1 MKDKP
6 RTEDQ
11 LLPYDI
17 IEAATRGD
25 ITAIN
30 SVLAHFEGYI
40 AALATRTLYDEHGC
54 PCQYLDP
61 ELKRRLETKL
71 IVRVLKFKLVSSI
84 GGRCVPLSTPAA
96 FLVFTRT

>member
-1 MKDKP
+1 MKATS
-6 RTEDQ
+6 RNENQ
-11 LLPYDI
+11 LLPYET

-40 AALATRTLYDEHGC
+40 ATLATRTLYDEHGC

-71 IVRVLKFKLVSSI
+71 IVRVLKFKL
-84 GGRCVPLSTPAA
+84 R
-96 FLVFTRT
+96 

>member
-17 IEAATRGD
+17 IKAATRGD

-71 IVRVLKFKLVSSI
+71 IVRVLKFKLV
-84 GGRCVPLSTPAA
+84 
-96 FLVFTRT
+96 

>member
-1 MKDKP
+1 MRPKP
-6 RTEDQ
+6 RGEDQ
-11 LLPYDI
+11 LLPFET

-40 AALATRTLYDEHGC
+40 ATLATRTLYDEHGC

-71 IVRVLKFKLVSSI
+71 NVRVLNFKI
-84 GGRCVPLSTPAA
+84 A
-96 FLVFTRT
+96 

>member
-1 MKDKP
+1 MKTMP
-6 RTEDQ
+6 RSEDQ
-11 LLPYDI
+11 LLPYET

-40 AALATRTLYDEHGC
+40 ATLATRTLFDEHGC

-71 IVRVLKFKLVSSI
+71 IVRVLKFKI
-84 GGRCVPLSTPAA
+84 A
-96 FLVFTRT
+96 

>member
-1 MKDKP
+1 MRPKP
-6 RTEDQ
+6 RGEDQ
-11 LLPYDI
+11 LLPFET

-40 AALATRTLYDEHGC
+40 AKLATRTLYDEHGC

-71 IVRVLKFKLVSSI
+71 IVRVLNFMI
-84 GGRCVPLSTPAA
+84 A
-96 FLVFTRT
+96 

>member
-1 MKDKP
+1 MRPKP
-6 RTEDQ
+6 RGEDQ
-11 LLPYDI
+11 LLPFET

-40 AALATRTLYDEHGC
+40 ATLATRTLYDQHGC

-71 IVRVLKFKLVSSI
+71 IVRVLNFKI
-84 GGRCVPLSTPAA
+84 A
-96 FLVFTRT
+96 

>member
-1 MKDKP
+1 MRPKP
-6 RTEDQ
+6 RGEDQ
-11 LLPYDI
+11 LLPFET

-40 AALATRTLYDEHGC
+40 ATLATRTLYDEHGC
-54 PCQYLDP
+54 PCKYLDP

-71 IVRVLKFKLVSSI
+71 IVSVLNFKI
-84 GGRCVPLSTPAA
+84 A
-96 FLVFTRT
+96 

>member
-1 MKDKP
+1 MRPKP
-6 RTEDQ
+6 RGEDQ
-11 LLPYDI
+11 LLPFET

-40 AALATRTLYDEHGC
+40 ATLATRTLYDEHGC

-61 ELKRRLETKL
+61 GLKPRLETKL
-71 IVRVLKFKLVSSI
+71 IVRVLNFKI
-84 GGRCVPLSTPAA
+84 A
-96 FLVFTRT
+96 

>member
-17 IEAATRGD
+17 IEAATCGD

-40 AALATRTLYDEHGC
+40 LL
-54 PCQYLDP
+54 P
-61 ELKRRLETKL
+61 
-71 IVRVLKFKLVSSI
+71 
-84 GGRCVPLSTPAA
+84 
-96 FLVFTRT
+96 

>member
-54 PCQYLDP
+54 PC
-61 ELKRRLETKL
+61 
-71 IVRVLKFKLVSSI
+71 
-84 GGRCVPLSTPAA
+84 
-96 FLVFTRT
+96 

>member
-1 MKDKP
+1 MKAKS
-6 RTEDQ
+6 RSEDQ
-11 LLPYDI
+11 LLPYET

-40 AALATRTLYDEHGC
+40 ATLATRTLYDEHGC
-54 PCQYLDP
+54 PYQYLDP

-71 IVRVLKFKLVSSI
+71 IVRVLRFKL
-84 GGRCVPLSTPAA
+84 A
-96 FLVFTRT
+96 

>member
-1 MKDKP
+1 MKAKS

-11 LLPYDI
+11 LLPYET
-17 IEAATRGD
+17 IEAATNGD
-25 ITAIN
+25 IAAID

-40 AALATRTLYDEHGC
+40 ATLATRTLYDEHGC

-71 IVRVLKFKLVSSI
+71 IVRVLKFKLV
-84 GGRCVPLSTPAA
+84 
-96 FLVFTRT
+96 

>member
-1 MKDKP
+1 MKAKS
-6 RTEDQ
+6 RSEDQ
-11 LLPYDI
+11 LLPYET

-40 AALATRTLYDEHGC
+40 STLATRTLYDEHGC
-54 PCQYLDP
+54 PYQYLDS

-71 IVRVLKFKLVSSI
+71 IVRILRFKI
-84 GGRCVPLSTPAA
+84 A
-96 FLVFTRT
+96 

>member
-1 MKDKP
+1 MRPKP
-6 RTEDQ
+6 RGEDQ
-11 LLPYDI
+11 LLPFET

-40 AALATRTLYDEHGC
+40 ATLATRTLYDEHGC

-71 IVRVLKFKLVSSI
+71 IVRVLNFKI
-84 GGRCVPLSTPAA
+84 A
-96 FLVFTRT
+96 

>member
-1 MKDKP
+1 MKPTP
-6 RTEDQ
+6 RREDQ
-11 LLPYDI
+11 LLPFET

-30 SVLAHFEGYI
+30 AVLAHFEGYI
-40 AALATRTLYDEHGC
+40 AKLATRTLYDEHGC

-71 IVRVLKFKLVSSI
+71 IVRVLNFKI
-84 GGRCVPLSTPAA
+84 A
-96 FLVFTRT
+96 

>member
-1 MKDKP
+1 MRPKP
-6 RTEDQ
+6 RGEDQ
-11 LLPYDI
+11 LLPFET

-40 AALATRTLYDEHGC
+40 ATLATRTLYDEHGC

-71 IVRVLKFKLVSSI
+71 IVSVLNIKI
-84 GGRCVPLSTPAA
+84 A
-96 FLVFTRT
+96 

>member
-1 MKDKP
+1 MKATS
-6 RTEDQ
+6 RNENQ
-11 LLPYDI
+11 LLPYET

-40 AALATRTLYDEHGC
+40 ATLATRTLYDEHGC

-71 IVRVLKFKLVSSI
+71 IVRVLKFKL
-84 GGRCVPLSTPAA
+84 G
-96 FLVFTRT
+96 

>member
-1 MKDKP
+1 MKQKP
-6 RTEDQ
+6 RGEDQ
-11 LLPYDI
+11 LLPFET

-40 AALATRTLYDEHGC
+40 ATLATRTLYDEHGC

-71 IVRVLKFKLVSSI
+71 IVRVLNFKI
-84 GGRCVPLSTPAA
+84 A
-96 FLVFTRT
+96 

>member
-1 MKDKP
+1 MRPKP
-6 RTEDQ
+6 RGEDQ
-11 LLPYDI
+11 LLPFET

-40 AALATRTLYDEHGC
+40 ATLATRTLYDEHGC
-54 PCQYLDP
+54 SCQYLDP

-71 IVRVLKFKLVSSI
+71 IVRVLNFKI
-84 GGRCVPLSTPAA
+84 A
-96 FLVFTRT
+96 

>member
-1 MKDKP
+1 MTQKP
-6 RTEDQ
+6 RGEDQ
-11 LLPYDI
+11 LLPFET

-40 AALATRTLYDEHGC
+40 ATLATRTLYDEHGC

-71 IVRVLKFKLVSSI
+71 IVRVLNFKI
-84 GGRCVPLSTPAA
+84 A
-96 FLVFTRT
+96 

>member
-1 MKDKP
+1 MKAKS

-11 LLPYDI
+11 LLPYET
-17 IEAATRGD
+17 IEAATNGD

-61 ELKRRLETKL
+61 ELKRQLKTKRM
-71 IVRVLKFKLVSSI
+71 VRVLKFKLV
-84 GGRCVPLSTPAA
+84 
-96 FLVFTRT
+96 

>member
-1 MKDKP
+1 MKAKS
-6 RTEDQ
+6 RSEDQ
-11 LLPYDI
+11 LLPYET

-40 AALATRTLYDEHGC
+40 ATLATRTLYDEHGC
-54 PCQYLDP
+54 PYQYLDP

-71 IVRVLKFKLVSSI
+71 IVRVLRFKI
-84 GGRCVPLSTPAA
+84 A
-96 FLVFTRT
+96 